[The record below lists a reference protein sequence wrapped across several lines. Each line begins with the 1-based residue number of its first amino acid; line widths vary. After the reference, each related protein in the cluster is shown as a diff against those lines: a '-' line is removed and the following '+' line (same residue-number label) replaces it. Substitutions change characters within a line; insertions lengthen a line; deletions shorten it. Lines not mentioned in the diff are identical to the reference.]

1 MSSCSQQT
9 PSGISQLE
17 RIRQSGEIRVLTTPG
32 PATFFN
38 VSEMADDFEYQLA
51 KSFAQYLGVSLSLK
65 TADNFSALEHDFSE
79 KEIDLAAGTFR
90 NIDDG
95 KNVNFGPD
103 YQSLSLQL
111 LYKNTTA
118 APHNLSGLQRPVD
131 ILEESIAA
139 NFLNKQQAHL
149 PNLTIAQHSSLSTL
163 QLIDMLWNETIS
175 YTVADSNTV
184 KIVQRYYPELRTVK
198 NLFPEITL
206 AWSFPPG
213 KDTSLTDAARAFF
226 TKIKGNGQ
234 LKELENRYFNHI
246 RAFDYVELKR
256 FQKKIKNTLPDYYDY
271 FINASQKEGIDWR
284 LLAAIGYQESHWNP
298 KAKSPT
304 GVRGIMMLTQKTMKH
319 LGITE
324 SRLNP
329 EASITGGAI
338 YFAQLKKRI
347 PSQIREPDR
356 TWFALAAY
364 NIGAGHLE
372 DARILTE
379 ELGLNPN
386 KWVDVKEKL
395 PLLAI
400 KKWYK
405 KTRYGRA
412 RGKEAIKFVRN
423 IRNYYDIMIWT
434 SQHQPIIAK
443 NEGGLSEN

>member
-1 MSSCSQQT
+1 
-9 PSGISQLE
+9 
-17 RIRQSGEIRVLTTPG
+17 
-32 PATFFN
+32 
-38 VSEMADDFEYQLA
+38 
-51 KSFAQYLGVSLSLK
+51 
-65 TADNFSALEHDFSE
+65 
-79 KEIDLAAGTFR
+79 
-90 NIDDG
+90 
-95 KNVNFGPD
+95 
-103 YQSLSLQL
+103 
-111 LYKNTTA
+111 
-118 APHNLSGLQRPVD
+118 
-131 ILEESIAA
+131 
-139 NFLNKQQAHL
+139 
-149 PNLTIAQHSSLSTL
+149 
-163 QLIDMLWNETIS
+163 
-175 YTVADSNTV
+175 TVADSNTV